1 MVNLRVLR
9 NTMTTSNNYPVRDC
23 ENISSLI
30 QMQLLL
36 KSKTFSPFFIPFL
49 ETKSNFKHFEEK
61 MIVIPTL
68 FRKLETVKDLVRQL
82 YKKHCFRAAFISQHV
97 KGSKTLVKSS

>member
-1 MVNLRVLR
+1 
-9 NTMTTSNNYPVRDC
+9 MTTSNKYPVRDC

-36 KSKTFSPFFIPFL
+36 KSKTFSHFFIPFL

-68 FRKLETVKDLVRQL
+68 FRKLETVKVLVRQL
-82 YKKHCFRAAFISQHV
+82 YKKHSFRAPFDSQHIN
-97 KGSKTLVKSS
+97 GSETLAKSA

>member
-1 MVNLRVLR
+1 
-9 NTMTTSNNYPVRDC
+9 MTTSNKYPVRDC

-36 KSKTFSPFFIPFL
+36 KSKTFSHFFIPFL

-61 MIVIPTL
+61 MIVILTL
-68 FRKLETVKDLVRQL
+68 FRKLQNVKDLVRQL
-82 YKKHCFRAAFISQHV
+82 SKKHCFKAPFDSEHV
-97 KGSKTLVKSS
+97 KGSQTLVKSE

>member
-1 MVNLRVLR
+1 
-9 NTMTTSNNYPVRDC
+9 MTTSNKYPVRDC

-36 KSKTFSPFFIPFL
+36 KSKTFSHFFIPFL

-61 MIVIPTL
+61 LIVILTL
-68 FRKLETVKDLVRQL
+68 FRKLQNVKDLVRQL
-82 YKKHCFRAAFISQHV
+82 SKKHCFKAPFDSEHV
-97 KGSKTLVKSS
+97 KGSQTIVKSE